1 MTANELWSF
10 RFRTKSGKACICFEL
25 GLGLGSPSVRFFSDI
40 AMEALIGCL
49 LSAEFGHAKRRRVG
63 TGTGAG
69 AENME
74 FCPSPEFIIA
84 SEVFFSSL
92 LFVLFSFVSFNN
104 LYSRDSW

>member
-40 AMEALIGCL
+40 AMEALIGCF

-63 TGTGAG
+63 TGAG
-69 AENME
+69 GENME
-74 FCPSPEFIIA
+74 LRPSPEFIIA
-84 SEVFFSSL
+84 SEVFFPSL

-104 LYSRDSW
+104 LYGRDSR